1 MKTSLH
7 QNNIKL
13 KQKKQKKMMIE
24 QWDLGEDVIEKD
36 DDLVEKQQEV
46 VAGR

>member
-24 QWDLGEDVIEKD
+24 QWDLEEDGIED
-36 DDLVEKQQEV
+36 DDLVEKWQEV